1 MKTITLTLSAA
12 LLALSTFAGNGE
24 GENSKSL
31 KVDPEKSKV
40 FWTGKKVTGEHTG
53 TLMVKSGFVELDNHV
68 PTKVRIVMDM
78 NSIVCTDLKDP
89 GTNAKFVG
97 HLKSDDFFS
106 VSAHPEG
113 IFEATTF
120 TPIEGATG
128 RNPNYEVK
136 GTLTLKGI
144 DHEVAFEAYI
154 LAKGGSVVS
163 NGSAVF
169 DRTHYDIKFRSG
181 SVFDNLGDKMIYDDV
196 ELTFVLSAGV

>member
-1 MKTITLTLSAA
+1 MKTLTLTLSAA
-12 LLALSTFAGNGE
+12 LLALSTFASNGG
-24 GENSKSL
+24 GEATKSL

-53 TLMVKSGFVELDNHV
+53 TLMIKSGFVELDNGV
-68 PTKVRIVMDM
+68 PTKVNIVMDM

-97 HLKSDDFFS
+97 HLRSDDFFS
-106 VSAHPEG
+106 VSTHPEG
-113 IFEATTF
+113 LFEATTF

-128 RNPNYEVK
+128 REPNYRVI
-136 GTLTLKGI
+136 GSLTLKGI
-144 DHEVAFEAYI
+144 AHEVEFDAFI

-163 NGSAVF
+163 NGLAVF
-169 DRTHYDIKFRSG
+169 DRTQYDIKFRSG

-196 ELTFVLSAGV
+196 ELTFVLSAGK

>member
-1 MKTITLTLSAA
+1 MKKMTLALVAA
-12 LLALSTFAGNGE
+12 LFAITTFAGNGG
-24 GENSKSL
+24 GENTESL
-31 KVDPEKSKV
+31 RVDPEKSKV

-53 TLMVKSGFVELDNHV
+53 TLMVKSGFVELDNGV
-68 PTKVRIVMDM
+68 PTKVSIVMDM

-113 IFEATTF
+113 QFESTSF
-120 TPIEGATG
+120 EPIEGATG
-128 RNPNYEVK
+128 RNPNYKVK

-144 DHEVAFEAYI
+144 AHDVEFEAYI

-163 NGSAVF
+163 NGTAVF
-169 DRTHYDIKFRSG
+169 DRTNYDIKFRSG